1 MWLSRRLRQDVSVG
15 PITSALETNR
25 ALDCIKV
32 VLPPEGKQKQSLDFR
47 KATELYNQRA
57 VKAYIDAEASGEE
70 MDRDRLGHVTTK
82 AFMKAFVERL
92 TKAHLT
98 LQNFHGTEDERQLK
112 TMWLTLR
119 QRAPSD
125 AVAPAPPVVRKKM
138 VEGVVEPAQHKC
150 CNAPGCCGTADPAP
164 SAKDEKDALTK
175 VVNKAKK
182 AKNALT
188 RVEVVKEMAKLLGI
202 GAKDIKTKANTIR
215 KRLVRAGLF
224 KNAST

>member
-1 MWLSRRLRQDVSVG
+1 
-15 PITSALETNR
+15 
-25 ALDCIKV
+25 
-32 VLPPEGKQKQSLDFR
+32 
-47 KATELYNQRA
+47 
-57 VKAYIDAEASGEE
+57 
-70 MDRDRLGHVTTK
+70 
-82 AFMKAFVERL
+82 
-92 TKAHLT
+92 
-98 LQNFHGTEDERQLK
+98 
-112 TMWLTLR
+112 MWLTLR

-138 VEGVVEPAQHKC
+138 VEGVVVEPAKHKC
-150 CNAPGCCGTADPAP
+150 CDAPGCCGTADPAP

-202 GAKDIKTKANTIR
+202 GAKDIKTKANAIR
-215 KRLVRAGLF
+215 MRLQRAGLF